1 MSPVAI
7 SSPKRRLIGPQQDL
21 GNRQHVRES
30 AVIYFFSKGRE
41 YFQCEIHWGQPHL
54 LTLVS
59 SDGSSQ
65 SERYGSSADLSERWL
80 ELVDD
85 MEDSGWTGPFGRDP
99 RS

>member
-1 MSPVAI
+1 
-7 SSPKRRLIGPQQDL
+7 
-21 GNRQHVRES
+21 
-30 AVIYFFSKGRE
+30 VIYFFSKGRE

-80 ELVDD
+80 ELADD